1 MPEIQHITVH
11 LDGITAGD
19 YLAHQLDAD
28 PPLET
33 SRLRSVTLDVP
44 DPVGDTIGAALCW
57 DGRAPSPRGAARC
70 GAGRAPPPRAAAV
83 AAGFALTG
91 DVAEVRT
98 RVEPRRAP
106 FPRARAL

>member
-1 MPEIQHITVH
+1 MPEIQHITVQ

-57 DGRAPSPRGAARC
+57 DGHAPSA
-70 GAGRAPPPRAAAV
+70 RAAAV

-91 DVAEVRT
+91 DVAEVRA
-98 RVEPRRAP
+98 RVGLRRAP
-106 FPRARAL
+106 FPRARTLAAAA

>member
-1 MPEIQHITVH
+1 MPEIQHITVQ

-44 DPVGDTIGAALCW
+44 DPLGDTIGAALRW
-57 DGRAPSPRGAARC
+57 DGRAPS
-70 GAGRAPPPRAAAV
+70 PRAAAV

-91 DVAEVRT
+91 DVVDVRA
-98 RVEPRRAP
+98 RVEPRCAP
-106 FPRARAL
+106 FPRARALAAAAA

>member
-1 MPEIQHITVH
+1 MTEIQHITVH

-28 PPLET
+28 PALEA

-44 DPVGDTIGAALCW
+44 DPVGDAIGAALVW
-57 DGRAPSPRGAARC
+57 DGRAPSA
-70 GAGRAPPPRAAAV
+70 RAAAA

-91 DVAEVRT
+91 DVVEVRA
-98 RVEPRRAP
+98 RVEAPRAP
-106 FPRARAL
+106 FPQERVLAAAA